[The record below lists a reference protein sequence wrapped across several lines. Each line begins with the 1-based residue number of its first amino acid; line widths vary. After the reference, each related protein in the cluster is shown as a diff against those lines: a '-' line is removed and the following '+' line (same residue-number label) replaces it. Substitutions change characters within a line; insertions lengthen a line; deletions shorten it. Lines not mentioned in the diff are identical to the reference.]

1 MRKQIMLGMMLL
13 AVFVMSVAAAST
25 SAQAAEESRVQVYGF
40 AQMDAIYDFNTMNPA
55 WNAALRPS
63 KIPVNCPGD
72 SGCGKDGETIFSV
85 RQSRLGAKATFPTS
99 KGDLNTKF
107 EFDMFGVGPDEGK
120 TTIRLRH
127 AYGELGSFLA
137 GQTNSL
143 FMDGDVFPNTIEYW
157 GPIGMVFFRNIQA
170 RWTVL
175 NQDGT
180 KVAVALEAP
189 GSAVDSGNIVVVDPS
204 FPGVQGYTQFPDV
217 TGQYRMDQGWGH
229 VQASGILRWL
239 GWETPANV
247 DSEPSDNVMGWGVNL
262 AGGLKTIGKDQL
274 LVQVAYGEGI
284 ASYMNDCCVDVAPNA
299 ALNDGEAVPLL
310 AWLVYYDH
318 YWSDRWSSSIGL
330 SATDQDNTDGQTAD
344 AMAKG
349 SYASANLLHYPAQNV
364 MVGGELIWGQRE
376 NKNGADASD
385 TRFQFSAKYSF

>member
-1 MRKQIMLGMMLL
+1 VALVIFAGTL
-13 AVFVMSVAAAST
+13 AAGTT
-25 SAQAAEESRVQVYGF
+25 SARAAEESRIQVYGF
-40 AQMDAIYDFNTMNPA
+40 AQMDAMYDFNTMDPA
-55 WNAALRPS
+55 WNALLRPS

-72 SGCGKDGETIFSV
+72 AGCGNDGETIFSI
-85 RQSRLGAKATFPTS
+85 RQSRLGVKAAIPTS
-99 KGDLNTKF
+99 KGELNTKF
-107 EFDMFGVGPDEGK
+107 EFDLFGVGPDAGQ
-120 TTIRLRH
+120 TTMRVRH
-127 AYGELGSFLA
+127 VYGELGSFLA

-157 GPIGMVFFRNIQA
+157 GPIGMVFFRNVQL
-170 RWTVL
+170 RWTAF
-175 NQDGT
+175 NQEGS

-189 GSAVDSGNIVVVDPS
+189 GSAIDAGNAEAVAPPNIAA
-204 FPGVQGYTQFPDV
+204 GIQGYTKYPDV
-217 TGQYRMDQGWGH
+217 TAQYRMDQGWGH

-239 GWETPANV
+239 GWETTTTV
-247 DSEPSDNVMGWGVNL
+247 DNEPTGNVMGWGLNL

-274 LVQVAYGEGI
+274 LVQVVYGEGI

-299 ALNDGEAVPLL
+299 ALDDGEAVPLL

-318 YWSDRWSSSIGL
+318 YWSDRWSSSVGL
-330 SATDQDNTDGQTAD
+330 SASDQDTTDGQTAN

-349 SYASANLLHYPAQNV
+349 SYASANLLHYPAKNV
-364 MVGGELIWGQRE
+364 MMGGELIWGQRE